1 MLISKDGW
9 IRRFAARGLGM
20 GWVTCSSMAS
30 VSFEGVTKRFGEVV
44 ALDALTLTIED
55 GEFMVFVGPSGC
67 GKTTALRLVAGLEA
81 ATAGVLRIGDRVMND
96 VPPKDRD
103 VAMVFQTYALYPHMT
118 VFENMAFGLRLRN
131 RAGFWRRLLRPG
143 ETRATERRIEEKVR
157 ETARMLGI
165 DGLLHRRPKELSG
178 GQRQRVALGRAIV
191 REPRVFLMD
200 EPLSNLDAKLRVQ
213 TRAELIRLHRKLGI
227 TTLYVTHDQTEAMTM
242 GDRIAVMNE
251 GRLQQVGAPI
261 ELYEKPA
268 NTFVASFLGSPPMNL
283 LRVSGQKGAVE
294 LGGAR
299 IPFPYDKERAILG
312 FRPEAVRLGE
322 GEFRV
327 SALVDV
333 VEPRGSSQ
341 TALLRVG
348 EQEVTALLP
357 ATNRIEEGE
366 PLTVSLDA
374 TSLHWFDA
382 DTGEALR

>member
-1 MLISKDGW
+1 
-9 IRRFAARGLGM
+9 
-20 GWVTCSSMAS
+20 MAS
-30 VSFEGVTKRFGEVV
+30 VRFEGVTKRFGEVV

-67 GKTTALRLVAGLEA
+67 GKTTALRLVAGLES
-81 ATAGVLRIGDRVMND
+81 ATEGTIRIGEQVMND

-131 RAGFWRRLLRPG
+131 RRGWVRRLVRRS
-143 ETRATERRIEEKVR
+143 EAQAIERAIDEKVR

-165 DGLLHRRPKELSG
+165 ETLLHRRPKELSG

-213 TRAELIRLHRKLGI
+213 TRAELIRLHRQLGI

-251 GRLQQVGAPI
+251 GRLQQVGPPL
-261 ELYEKPA
+261 ELYQNPA
-268 NTFVASFLGSPPMNL
+268 NTFVASFLGSPAMNL
-283 LRVSGQKGAVE
+283 LEVRVRDGVVE

-299 IPFPYDKERAILG
+299 IPFPHDREHAILG
-312 FRPEAVRLGE
+312 FRPESVRPGPGE
-322 GEFRV
+322 YTIQ
-327 SALVDV
+327 ATVDV
-333 VEPRGSSQ
+333 VEPLGSVQ
-341 TALLRVG
+341 TVLLRVG
-348 EQEVTALLP
+348 EHEITALLP
-357 ATNRIEEGE
+357 ASEPMMEGA
-366 PLTVSLDA
+366 PVTVSLEGP
-374 TSLHWFDA
+374 SLHWFSVE
-382 DTGEALR
+382 TGEALR